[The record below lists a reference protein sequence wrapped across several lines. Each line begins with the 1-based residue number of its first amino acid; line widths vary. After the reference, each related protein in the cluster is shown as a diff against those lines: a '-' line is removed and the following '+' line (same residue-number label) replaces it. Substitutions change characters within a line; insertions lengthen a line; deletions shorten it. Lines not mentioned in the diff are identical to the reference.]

1 MSTRSNAMQVETLLV
16 VHHRRRFLLHAVVLT
31 AIYGLLG
38 LLAWRFGVGSDRLA
52 AGVFTDG
59 GPDTLSGH
67 PPLLLIGHL
76 IARHPVVLAAIV
88 GGTTIG
94 YLSYYAT
101 TYAGSVPLRVLLV
114 IYIVLSP
121 SMITLVLFNVD
132 WFLLVALVVASYG
145 FLLEYCRR
153 GRGVDIFLCGLAL
166 GAAYLVVP
174 ESATYAVPFAVA
186 VAATAAS
193 GHSRRIYLVVL
204 LFPVIS
210 AAFGWALLD
219 WHLTGS
225 ISAPVPR
232 MAAGVDTE
240 GLLGLALSSGPF
252 VLLYIIMC
260 VTAAF
265 YSKVMRGVVIV
276 LLVAPVGLIALSVVW
291 ETPIP
296 AFVHVPLLVSGVV
309 ILYPYLDTVVPQR
322 ILGSVL
328 VLLLVTA
335 LVRDSYTVFY
345 QANES
350 VRRETETVREYGD
363 RGSVAEETP
372 RSALVLDGEE

>member
-1 MSTRSNAMQVETLLV
+1 MSSRTNATQVETLLV
-16 VHHRRRFLLHAVVLT
+16 VHHRRRFLLHTLVLI

-38 LLAWRFGVGSDRLA
+38 LFAWRLGFATGHFD
-52 AGVFTDG
+52 AGVAAEAGTDA
-59 GPDTLSGH
+59 LSSI

-76 IARHPVVLAAIV
+76 IAGHPVVLAAVV
-88 GGTTIG
+88 GGIAIG

-101 TYAGSVPLRVLLV
+101 TYAGSVPVRVLLV
-114 IYIVLSP
+114 VYLVLSP
-121 SMITLVLFNVD
+121 SMITLVLFSVD
-132 WFLLVALVVASYG
+132 WFLLIALVVASYG

-193 GHSRRIYLVVL
+193 GHRRPIYLVVL
-204 LFPVIS
+204 LFPVVS

-219 WHLTGS
+219 WQLTGT
-225 ISAPVPR
+225 ITAPVPR
-232 MAAGVDTE
+232 IAAGLDTE
-240 GLLGLALSSGPF
+240 GVLGLAISSGPF
-252 VLLYIIMC
+252 VLLYIVMC
-260 VTAAF
+260 VVAAF

-291 ETPIP
+291 ATPIP
-296 AFVHVPLLVSGVV
+296 AFVHLPLLVSGVV
-309 ILYPYLDTVVPQR
+309 ILYPYLDTVVPPR

-328 VLLLVTA
+328 LLLLVAA
-335 LVRDSYTVFY
+335 LVRDSYAVY
-345 QANES
+345 HQADNF
-350 VRRETETVREYGD
+350 VRGETEVVSEY
-363 RGSVAEETP
+363 RH
-372 RSALVLDGEE
+372 GEE